1 MTELRT
7 LQLFIDEYYKEK
19 PMDLKK
25 LLPTS
30 TIVFT
35 SAFMN
40 FAYSDQII
48 LKNGDTLHGSLI
60 SKTDTYISW
69 QSDNFGVL
77 NIPADQVV
85 WIDQPNKKPA
95 TPANIIEKE
104 VFKGT
109 VGLSGAYLSGNEQR
123 DDLELDIGL
132 TFEQGDATHKAKVN
146 YETLGQDNT
155 STTKDFGVAYGI
167 DWLIND
173 SWYWGNKFF
182 LGADD
187 KRQIDQSMSV
197 GTNMG
202 YQFWKNETGSLSSEI
217 GLTWI
222 KDELFNSITDDR
234 LTWAWSGDYEK
245 IVIRNI
251 SLAYSHQMYVSI
263 KDSDNA
269 QIDADISL
277 IIPVNNKLDTKIS
290 WDWSFD
296 NQPQDGNEKVDR
308 KLRFGI
314 NYSL

>member
-1 MTELRT
+1 
-7 LQLFIDEYYKEK
+7 
-19 PMDLKK
+19 MDLKT

-30 TIVFT
+30 IV
-35 SAFMN
+35 AFAIAFIN
-40 FAYSDQII
+40 FSYSDQIN
-48 LKNGDTLHGSLI
+48 LKNGDTIHGSLI
-60 SKTDTYISW
+60 NQTDTLVTW

-85 WIDQPNKKPA
+85 LIDQPNKKLESKV
-95 TPANIIEKE
+95 NIIEKE
-104 VFKGT
+104 IFKGT

-132 TFEQGDATHKAKVN
+132 TFEKGNAAHKAKVN
-146 YETLGQDNT
+146 YEALGQDNK
-155 STTKDFGVAYGI
+155 STTKDFGIAYGI
-167 DWLIND
+167 DWLINN

-222 KDELFNSITDDR
+222 KDELFNSVTDDR

-245 IVIRNI
+245 ILIRNI
-251 SLAYSHQMYVSI
+251 SLAYSHQMYVSV
-263 KDSDNA
+263 KDSENA

-277 IIPVNNKLDTKIS
+277 IIPVNNKLDTKVS

-296 NQPQDGNEKVDR
+296 NQPQEGNEKVDR

>member
-1 MTELRT
+1 MN
-7 LQLFIDEYYKEK
+7 
-19 PMDLKK
+19 LKK

-30 TIVFT
+30 TVVFT

-40 FAYSDQII
+40 FAYSDQIS

-85 WIDQPNKKPA
+85 LIDQPNKKPA

-104 VFKGT
+104 LFKGT

-123 DDLELDIGL
+123 DDLELNIGL

>member
-1 MTELRT
+1 MN
-7 LQLFIDEYYKEK
+7 
-19 PMDLKK
+19 LKK

-30 TIVFT
+30 TVVFT

-40 FAYSDQII
+40 FAYSDQIS

-85 WIDQPNKKPA
+85 LIDQPNKKPA

-104 VFKGT
+104 LFKGT

>member
-1 MTELRT
+1 
-7 LQLFIDEYYKEK
+7 
-19 PMDLKK
+19 
-25 LLPTS
+25 
-30 TIVFT
+30 
-35 SAFMN
+35 MN
-40 FAYSDQII
+40 FACSDQIS

-77 NIPADQVV
+77 NIPIDQVV
-85 WIDQPNKKPA
+85 LIDQPNKKPA

-155 STTKDFGVAYGI
+155 TTTKDFGVAYGV

>member
-1 MTELRT
+1 MN
-7 LQLFIDEYYKEK
+7 
-19 PMDLKK
+19 LKK

-30 TIVFT
+30 NIVFT

-40 FAYSDQII
+40 FAYSDQIS

-60 SKTDTYISW
+60 SKTDTNISW

-85 WIDQPNKKPA
+85 LIDQPNKKPA

>member
-1 MTELRT
+1 
-7 LQLFIDEYYKEK
+7 
-19 PMDLKK
+19 
-25 LLPTS
+25 
-30 TIVFT
+30 
-35 SAFMN
+35 MN
-40 FAYSDQII
+40 FACSDQIS

-77 NIPADQVV
+77 NIPIDQVV
-85 WIDQPNKKPA
+85 LIDQPNKKPA

-123 DDLELDIGL
+123 DDLELDIDL

-155 STTKDFGVAYGI
+155 TTTKDFGVAYGV

>member
-1 MTELRT
+1 
-7 LQLFIDEYYKEK
+7 
-19 PMDLKK
+19 MDLKK

-30 TIVFT
+30 TVVFT
-35 SAFMN
+35 SAFIN
-40 FAYSDQII
+40 FAYSDQIS

-77 NIPADQVV
+77 NIPIDQVV
-85 WIDQPNKKPA
+85 LIDQPNKKPA

-123 DDLELDIGL
+123 DDLELDIDL

-155 STTKDFGVAYGI
+155 TTTKDFGVAYGV

-245 IVIRNI
+245 ILIRNI

>member
-1 MTELRT
+1 MN
-7 LQLFIDEYYKEK
+7 
-19 PMDLKK
+19 LKK

-30 TIVFT
+30 TVVFT

-40 FAYSDQII
+40 FAYSDQIS

-69 QSDNFGVL
+69 QSHNFGVL

-85 WIDQPNKKPA
+85 LIDQPNKKPA

>member
-1 MTELRT
+1 MN
-7 LQLFIDEYYKEK
+7 
-19 PMDLKK
+19 LKK

-30 TIVFT
+30 TVVFT

-40 FAYSDQII
+40 FAYSDQIS

-69 QSDNFGVL
+69 QSHNFGVL

-85 WIDQPNKKPA
+85 LIDQPNKKPA

-202 YQFWKNETGSLSSEI
+202 YQFWKNKTGSLSSEI

>member
-1 MTELRT
+1 
-7 LQLFIDEYYKEK
+7 
-19 PMDLKK
+19 MDLKK

-30 TIVFT
+30 TVVFS
-35 SAFMN
+35 SAFIN
-40 FAYSDQII
+40 FAYSDQIR
-48 LKNGDTLHGSLI
+48 LKNGDTLEGSLI
-60 SKTDTYISW
+60 SKTDTHISW

-85 WIDQPNKKPA
+85 LIDQPNKKPA

-132 TFEQGDATHKAKVN
+132 TFEKGDATHKAKVN

-167 DWLIND
+167 DWLINN

-187 KRQIDQSMSV
+187 KRQIDQSISV

-296 NQPQDGNEKVDR
+296 NQPQIGNQKVDR